1 MSTPIAENDV
11 CVVDLRANEVCNRTK
26 DNFPDPAKY
35 RGGAGPNSPIKIIYS
50 GESKRADGQWEEIGL
65 LKFAQDERHRGDPFN
80 FTGEIELFCRH
91 HVPGTGDDQQFK
103 RVARFRHDG
112 IEFFVP
118 VAFAARVTRFYSDDG
133 RYCFNVQGDNGGFIV
148 QYETHGSA
156 DETTWTAVATLR
168 GQPL

>member
-1 MSTPIAENDV
+1 MATPIAENDV
-11 CVVDLRANEVCNRTK
+11 CVLDLRANEACNRTK
-26 DNFPDPAKY
+26 DNFADPAKY

-118 VAFAARVTRFYSDDG
+118 VNLSGADRMTSNNGRFVT
-133 RYCFNVQGDNGGFIV
+133 VQQGDGNFVTYDTEIAPVGTPAAAVWSAWGGK
-148 QYETHGSA
+148 A
-156 DETTWTAVATLR
+156 
-168 GQPL
+168 